1 MAEDPKNSGEK
12 HKPPPPDISKAPPP
26 PAPPIIADPPKEETS
41 SAAPLNVAV
50 APDSSADDADDPR
63 SSGGDE
69 QVPGADASM
78 ANRVIAAAIDLVV
91 TVGIIVSLSLVLP
104 NVFGMAPRIAYL
116 LGIGYFITRDSLS
129 FLGGQS
135 VGKMAMK
142 IRAVTSEGASLSGN
156 WQQGAVRNIAFL
168 IPVFPLIELFV
179 LVNRQ
184 DNPRPLLR
192 LGDEWAKTKVVNAG
206 AEVPAAAS
214 SPPADESTASEDS
227 TEESAGES

>member
-1 MAEDPKNSGEK
+1 M
-12 HKPPPPDISKAPPP
+12 
-26 PAPPIIADPPKEETS
+26 
-41 SAAPLNVAV
+41 NVAV

-63 SSGGDE
+63 SSGDDE

-91 TVGIIVSLSLVLP
+91 TVGIIGSLNLVLP
-104 NVFGMAPRIAYL
+104 NVLGMAPRIAYL

-214 SPPADESTASEDS
+214 PPPADESAASKDS

>member
-50 APDSSADDADDPR
+50 APDSSADDP
-63 SSGGDE
+63 SLSGGDE

-91 TVGIIVSLSLVLP
+91 TVGIIGSLNLVLP
-104 NVFGMAPRIAYL
+104 NVLGMAPRIAYL

-214 SPPADESTASEDS
+214 PPPADESAASKDS